1 MPLVGTRGY
10 LLKSLWPVG
19 RPMANRCITRWSSR
33 ADDLHGSG
41 KENYCRKKKEEEDGN
56 DYCGMFLRRRSKL
69 EPDGKWRLSRGGRG
83 RGGETMWPV
92 QSTESTPPA
101 DSHREREMDRDRA
114 DRGRGRLPCRL
125 GTSGNV
131 FRGGGKKTERMEKT
145 SAPRGKEMNGWM
157 GK

>member
-1 MPLVGTRGY
+1 M
-10 LLKSLWPVG
+10 
-19 RPMANRCITRWSSR
+19 
-33 ADDLHGSG
+33 GSG
-41 KENYCRKKKEEEDGN
+41 DFLGEDEEEVAKQ
-56 DYCGMFLRRRSKL
+56 CGLFNRPS
-69 EPDGKWRLSRGGRG
+69 
-83 RGGETMWPV
+83 
-92 QSTESTPPA
+92 PPRQLI
-101 DSHREREMDRDRA
+101 HTEREMDRDRA